1 VLETATAF
9 IEAAYA
15 RLERGGKFYLVANR
29 FLPYEPLLEA
39 CFASMRTV
47 AVNSH
52 KVLVAHKLG

>member
-1 VLETATAF
+1 VLETAAAF

-15 RLERGGKFYLVANR
+15 RLERGGKFYLVVNR

-39 CFASMRTV
+39 CFASVRTV